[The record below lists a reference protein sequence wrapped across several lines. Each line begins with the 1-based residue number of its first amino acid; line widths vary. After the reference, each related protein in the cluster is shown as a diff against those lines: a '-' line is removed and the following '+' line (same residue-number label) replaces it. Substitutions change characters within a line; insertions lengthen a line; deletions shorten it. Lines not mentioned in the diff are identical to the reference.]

1 MAGYMLEVAALISSW
16 YQHSSEMTFGK
27 KQHVLATKLDIEQQF
42 IQLDSDLIEATK
54 EAERDSYETRN
65 QQLQTIIVASSVMF
79 AALSTVII
87 QGVLPQGTT
96 PREPYI
102 TLALAIS
109 GGLSFTALFLCI
121 VFCVELLM
129 KASRFMIKRSS
140 RHKGKTLIFADI

>member
-1 MAGYMLEVAALISSW
+1 MASLLEFLGLLSSW
-16 YQHSSEMTFGK
+16 IQHSNEMKFGK
-27 KQHVLATKLDIEQQF
+27 VQHVVTTQLDLEQQF

-102 TLALAIS
+102 TLALAVS
-109 GGLSFTALFLCI
+109 GGFSFTALFLCI
-121 VFCVELLM
+121 VICVELLM
-129 KASRFMIKRSS
+129 KASRFMIKKSS
-140 RHKGKTLIFADI
+140 RHKGNSGKINML